1 MKLTQKSYRASQLL
15 LVGVSGFALNLCLTS
30 GAAQAQV
37 TRAKA
42 WVWADRP
49 TTTTT
54 YTPALAYQYNST
66 GATNQATRLGVGQYR
81 INFPGLA
88 TTGGTV
94 HVSSYG
100 GNHHCKVV
108 NWGSSGT
115 AQQVR
120 VNCFT
125 PNGAAVDGRFNVLF
139 YKEASPS
146 PNRTAAYLWA
156 NQPTTASYTP
166 NTIYQWNSKGATN
179 TVNRLG
185 VGRYRAILPS
195 LNVVGGTVLVTAYG
209 SGSESCK
216 VVGWSSSGSNTSVNV
231 NCFNS
236 SGSPVD
242 TTYNLS
248 YMTDVVVGLEVSLGP
263 HYGGYIWA
271 NNATASSYTPLITYR
286 FNNTGGG
293 HSITRTAAGTYTVR
307 FAYLKPSNRTIAQ
320 VTAYGTTGEYCTV
333 NSWDSDGGSGTR
345 VYIKCFNNSGSPVDQ
360 LFTLTYLTD
369 QRVGTTIV
377 RISEPTAIAGLLLF
391 GMGLLWRRKKR
402 ILLNQG

>member
-15 LVGVSGFALNLCLTS
+15 LLGVSGIVFNLCLTS
-30 GAAQAQV
+30 DPAQAQV

-42 WVWADRP
+42 WVWANNP
-49 TTTTT
+49 TTTS
-54 YTPALAYQYNST
+54 YTPSPGYQYNST

-81 INFPGLA
+81 IDFPGFV

-100 GNHHCKVV
+100 GNHYCKLV
-108 NWGSSGT
+108 NWVPNAT
-115 AQQVR
+115 ALQVR

-125 PNGAAVDGRFNVLF
+125 PNGVAVDGRFNVLF
-139 YKEASPS
+139 YKEARLSS
-146 PNRTAAYLWA
+146 SRTAAYLWA

-166 NTIYQWNSKGATN
+166 SSIYQWNSKSATN

-185 VGRYRAILPS
+185 VGKYQAILPS

-209 SGSESCK
+209 SGSERCK
-216 VVGWSSSGSNTSVNV
+216 VVAWVPSGSNTLVNV

-248 YMTDVVVGLEVSLGP
+248 YMTDVVVGLDTSPGP
-263 HYGGYIWA
+263 HYGGYVWA
-271 NNATASSYTPLITYR
+271 NNSTASSYTPLSTYR
-286 FNNTGGG
+286 LNNTGGG
-293 HSITRTAAGTYTVR
+293 HSITRTATGTYTVN
-307 FAYLKPSNRTIAQ
+307 FSYLKPSNRTTAQ
-320 VTAYGTTGEYCTV
+320 VTAYGSTGEYCTV
-333 NSWDSDGGSGTR
+333 NSWDSDGRGGTNVNVR
-345 VYIKCFNNSGSPVDQ
+345 CFNNLGSPVDTK
-360 LFTLTYLTD
+360 FTLTYLTD
-369 QRVGTTIV
+369 QRVGTIIV
-377 RISEPTAIAGLLLF
+377 RVSEPTAIAGLLLF

-402 ILLNQG
+402 I

>member
-1 MKLTQKSYRASQLL
+1 MKLTQKIYRPSQLL
-15 LVGVSGFALNLCLTS
+15 LVGVSGFGLNLCLTS

-49 TTTTT
+49 TTTS
-54 YTPALAYQYNST
+54 YTPASSYQYNST

-81 INFPGLA
+81 IDFPGLA
-88 TTGGTV
+88 IGGGTV

-108 NWGSSGT
+108 NSGSSRIV
-115 AQQVR
+115 QDVR

-139 YKEASPS
+139 YKEASIS
-146 PNRTAAYLWA
+146 LGRTAAYLRA

-166 NTIYQWNSKGATN
+166 NTTYQWNSKGATN

-185 VGRYRAILPS
+185 VGRYQAILPG
-195 LNVVGGTVLVTAYG
+195 LNIVGGTVLVTAYG
-209 SGSESCK
+209 TGSERCK
-216 VVGWSSSGSNTSVNV
+216 VVGWSSSSSNTSVNV

-248 YMTDVVVGLEVSLGP
+248 YMRDVVVGLDVFPGP
-263 HYGGYIWA
+263 HYGGYVWA

-293 HSITRTAAGTYTVR
+293 HSITRTAVGTYTVR
-307 FAYLKPSNRTIAQ
+307 FAYLKPSNLTTAQ
-320 VTAYGTTGEYCTV
+320 VTAYGATGEYCTV
-333 NSWDSDGGSGTR
+333 DSWGSDGGSGTR
-345 VYIKCFNNSGSPVDQ
+345 VYIKCFNNFGIPVDQ

-369 QRVGTTIV
+369 QRVGTRIL

-391 GMGLLWRRKKR
+391 GMGLLLRRKKR